1 VVFFSGNHLFESEL
15 EKYNFLLPLAFYSLN
30 FDWQLNCV
38 KLMKNVKF
46 DRVLIELVTGN
57 IIEQGDCDAIVNAAN
72 AELRTGGGV
81 AGAIHRIGDPELT
94 RLTRPLAP
102 IKPGQAVITPAP
114 NFDNKYIIH
123 CLGPV
128 YGVDKPENKLLKS
141 CYANALSIA
150 EENGI
155 ESIAFPAIS
164 TGAFGFPMRKAA
176 NIAFQTVK
184 SVAPTLNVVSFV
196 RFVVLS
202 PADYNL
208 YWDLLKEY

>member
-1 VVFFSGNHLFESEL
+1 
-15 EKYNFLLPLAFYSLN
+15 
-30 FDWQLNCV
+30 
-38 KLMKNVKF
+38 MKNVKF

-72 AELRTGGGV
+72 AELRIGGGV
-81 AGAIHRIGDPELT
+81 AGAIHSIGDPELT

-102 IKPGQAVITPAP
+102 IKPGEAVITSAP
-114 NFDNKYIIH
+114 NFNNKYIIH

-128 YGVDKPENKLLKS
+128 YGVDKPEKELLKN
-141 CYANALSIA
+141 CYINALSIA

-164 TGAFGFPMRKAA
+164 TGAFGYPMKEAA

-184 SVAPTLNVVSFV
+184 NIAPTLNVVSFI
-196 RFVVLS
+196 RFVIWS
-202 PADYNL
+202 PADFNL
-208 YWDLLKEY
+208 HCDLLKEY